1 MKDKLLHPATVI
13 SLIALFVALSGTSYA
28 ISQLPKNSVGNKQLK
43 KNAVTAAKVKDRSL
57 LAKDFKAGQLP
68 KGEKGDTGPN
78 GAAGPSGAAGLTGAR
93 GPSDGYVGNRN
104 PTPLLD
110 LTASFQT
117 VTTSQQLP
125 AGSYIAVAR
134 VNLISSGGAS
144 GIICSFGDDVVQSL
158 NLGAGTQMPLTLA
171 SGFKLNEA
179 GKITAGCQRVSGS
192 VSVAQASVVATRV
205 ESLAVETTN

>member
-43 KNAVTAAKVKDRSL
+43 KNAVTADKVKDRSL

-68 KGEKGDTGPN
+68 KGAKGDAGPN
-78 GAAGPSGAAGLTGAR
+78 GAAGPSGAAGPTGSR

-134 VNLISSGGAS
+134 VNLVSGGAS
-144 GIICSFGDDVVQSL
+144 GIICSFGDDAVQSL

>member
-1 MKDKLLHPATVI
+1 M
-13 SLIALFVALSGTSYA
+13 IALFVALGGASYA
-28 ISQLPKNSVGNKQLK
+28 AIKIPKNSVGAAQIK
-43 KNAVTAAKVKDRSL
+43 KNAVTSTKVKDRSL
-57 LAKDFKAGQLP
+57 LATDFRTGQLP
-68 KGEKGDTGPN
+68 
-78 GAAGPSGAAGLTGAR
+78 R
-93 GPSDGYVGNRN
+93 GPSDGYVGKRN

-134 VNLISSGGAS
+134 VNLVSGGAS
-144 GIICSFGDDVVQSL
+144 GIICSFGDDAVQSL

>member
-1 MKDKLLHPATVI
+1 M
-13 SLIALFVALSGTSYA
+13 
-28 ISQLPKNSVGNKQLK
+28 
-43 KNAVTAAKVKDRSL
+43 
-57 LAKDFKAGQLP
+57 
-68 KGEKGDTGPN
+68 
-78 GAAGPSGAAGLTGAR
+78 
-93 GPSDGYVGNRN
+93 
-104 PTPLLD
+104 
-110 LTASFQT
+110 
-117 VTTSQQLP
+117 P

-134 VNLISSGGAS
+134 VNLVSGGAS
-144 GIICSFGDDVVQSL
+144 GIICSFGDDAVQSL

>member
-68 KGEKGDTGPN
+68 R
-78 GAAGPSGAAGLTGAR
+78 GAK
-93 GPSDGYVGNRN
+93 GYVGNRN

-117 VTTSQQLP
+117 ATTSQQLP

-144 GIICSFGDDVVQSL
+144 GIVCSFGDDAVQSL

-179 GKITAGCQRVSGS
+179 GKITAGCQRASGS

>member
-1 MKDKLLHPATVI
+1 M
-13 SLIALFVALSGTSYA
+13 ALFVALGGASYA
-28 ISQLPKNSVGNKQLK
+28 AIKIPKNSVGAAQIK
-43 KNAVTAAKVKDRSL
+43 KNAVTSTKVKDRSL

-68 KGEKGDTGPN
+68 TGKKGN
-78 GAAGPSGAAGLTGAR
+78 AGSR

-134 VNLISSGGAS
+134 VNLISSFGGAS
-144 GIICSFGDDVVQSL
+144 GIVCWFGDDAVQSL
-158 NLGAGTQMPLTLA
+158 SLGAGTQMPLTFA

-179 GKITAGCQRVSGS
+179 GKITAQCQLASGS
-192 VSVAQASVVATRV
+192 VSVVQSSVVATRV
-205 ESLAVETTN
+205 ESLAVATTN